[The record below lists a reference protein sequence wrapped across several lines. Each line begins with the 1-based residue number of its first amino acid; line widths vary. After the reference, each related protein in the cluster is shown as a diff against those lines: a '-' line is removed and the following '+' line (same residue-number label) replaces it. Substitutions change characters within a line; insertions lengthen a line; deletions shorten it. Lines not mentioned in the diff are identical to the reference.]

1 MAQIHSFDIV
11 SEVDMQEID
20 NAVNMAMKE
29 IRQRFDLKD
38 SNTELELNKKEKFI
52 LITTKDEFTLKAAID
67 ILQNKFI
74 KRGISLKAMKFQQ
87 IDSAQGGRVKQKI
100 LIQTGL
106 DKDKARLI
114 TKLIKESK
122 LKVTSSIQD
131 EQVRVSGKNI
141 DDLQAII
148 KMIKEKDFDFPIQF
162 VNYK

>member
-20 NAVNMAMKE
+20 NAVNMAIKE

-74 KRGISLKAMKFQQ
+74 KRGISLKAMKFQR
-87 IDSAQGGRVKQKI
+87 IEPAQGGRVRQKI

-106 DKDKARLI
+106 DKDKAKLI
-114 TKLIKESK
+114 TKLIK
-122 LKVTSSIQD
+122 
-131 EQVRVSGKNI
+131 
-141 DDLQAII
+141 
-148 KMIKEKDFDFPIQF
+148 
-162 VNYK
+162 